1 MPRPTSISISGPT
14 EIAEG
19 ESAGYI
25 CTAHFRDGNT
35 IDVTSNTTWS
45 ENSNYTSF
53 ATPGTLTTLE
63 VPADTPVVIKARYGR
78 RRAKLTA
85 MIKDQMSPPPPA
97 GDGRMVIDPI
107 TRIEGHLRIETEV
120 TDGAVEKAWSTGTL
134 YRGIEPIL
142 KDRNP
147 EDAWLFTQRL
157 CGVCTYVHGST
168 SVRSVE
174 DALNLTVPVNAR
186 IIRNLLMGAQY
197 LHDHIIHFY
206 HLHALDWVDVVSA
219 LGADPA
225 GAQNLALTVTPA
237 ANSIDFAAVKDR
249 LQVFVNSGQLGPFA
263 NAYWGHDEYVLTP
276 EENLLLAAHYLEA
289 LKLQTNTA
297 RMHAI
302 FGGKNPHVQSLRVG
316 GVTCRRD
323 INNNRINEFRSLL
336 QETKNFIDSVYV
348 PDVEFL
354 AKAYT
359 DSTRSDRDWSKIGGN
374 LNFLAFGEFPQTNV
388 EPDSLFFPQGVILGG
403 GPVENVDL
411 SEIAEHVGHSW
422 YDGNTARHPSAGQTI
437 PNYTGLETSDRYSW
451 LKAPRYKGEP
461 MEVGPLARMLV
472 GYGLGRDAFVNT
484 VDNFLS
490 RTNLTPAALLST
502 LGRTAARCLETKIIA
517 DEMNGWLNE
526 LATGGSTMKSW
537 TMPSQASGMGLNEA
551 PRGAL
556 GHWINIDNQVIANY
570 QMVVPSTWNFGP
582 RCAADKPGPA
592 ESALEDTPVMDISR
606 PLEVLRTVHSLDPC
620 IACAVH
626 VIDPQENEVYTV
638 RVV

>member
-1 MPRPTSISISGPT
+1 
-14 EIAEG
+14 
-19 ESAGYI
+19 
-25 CTAHFRDGNT
+25 
-35 IDVTSNTTWS
+35 
-45 ENSNYTSF
+45 
-53 ATPGTLTTLE
+53 
-63 VPADTPVVIKARYGR
+63 
-78 RRAKLTA
+78 
-85 MIKDQMSPPPPA
+85 
-97 GDGRMVIDPI
+97 MVIDPI

-120 TDGAVEKAWSTGTL
+120 VDGSVQSAWSTGTL
-134 YRGIEPIL
+134 FRGVEPIL

-174 DALNLTVPVNAR
+174 DALNLTIPSNAR
-186 IIRNLLMGAQY
+186 IIRNLLMGSQY
-197 LHDHIIHFY
+197 MHDHIIHFY

-219 LGADPA
+219 LGADPTKT
-225 GAQNLALTVTPA
+225 GKLASEVTPEA
-237 ANSIDFAAVKDR
+237 SSIDFEAVKVS
-249 LQVFVNSGQLGPFA
+249 LQTFVSSKQLGPFA
-263 NAYWGHDEYVLTP
+263 NAYWGHREYVLTP

-289 LKLQTNTA
+289 LKLQAHTA

-323 INNNRINEFRSLL
+323 INANRISEFRSLL
-336 QETKNFIDSVYV
+336 LETKHFIDNVYV

-354 AKAYT
+354 ATAYNG
-359 DSTRSDRDWSKIGGN
+359 TRSDMDWSKIGGN
-374 LNFLAFGEFPQTNV
+374 SNFLSFGEFPEGDV
-388 EPDSLFFPQGVILGG
+388 EPDDLFFPRGAILGSD
-403 GPVENVDL
+403 PVEDVDL
-411 SEIAEHVGHSW
+411 SEIAEHVSHSW
-422 YDGNTARHPSAGQTI
+422 YEGSSARHPSAGETS
-437 PNYTGLETSDRYSW
+437 PDYTGLDTSEDGRYSW

-461 MEVGPLARMLV
+461 MEVGPLARVLV
-472 GYGLGRDAFVNT
+472 GYRRGKTEFVNA
-484 VDNFLS
+484 VDDFLVS
-490 RTNLTPAALLST
+490 TELPVEALFST

-517 DEMNGWLNE
+517 DAMGGWLNQ
-526 LATGGSTMKSW
+526 LSAGGSTVKSW
-537 TMPSQASGMGLNEA
+537 TMPSKTSGMGLNEA

-582 RCAADKPGPA
+582 RCAANPPKPGPA
-592 ESALEDTPVMDISR
+592 ESALENTPVMDMNQ